1 MTESTLPTRRS
12 FWAGYISI
20 MSTVVFLDQGTKA
33 LITGNMELYQGI
45 RIAPFLNF
53 VYAFNEGAAF
63 GFGSDFGLNSNLI
76 FLILGFAILCVL
88 IYLVWSSRHI
98 RSQLN
103 LAYSLVAGGAAG
115 NLIDRLIYGHVI
127 DFLDFHYAGWHF
139 WTFNIADSAI
149 TIGAILLIMD
159 LLGIRLFF
167 RQSENST

>member
-1 MTESTLPTRRS
+1 MPESKSPTRRS
-12 FWAGYISI
+12 FLAGYISI
-20 MSTVVFLDQGTKA
+20 MITVIFLDQGTKA
-33 LITGNMELYQGI
+33 LIVGNLELYQGI

-53 VYAFNEGAAF
+53 VYVFNEGAAF

-76 FLILGFAILCVL
+76 FSVLAFAILC
-88 IYLVWSSRHI
+88 IIFYLVWSSRHL

-139 WTFNIADSAI
+139 WTFNVADSAI
-149 TIGAILLIMD
+149 TVGAVLLIAD

-167 RQSENST
+167 RQLDKSA